1 MAGRFVRSS
10 KYRHVFGRSTKKEL
24 CYDNLRISRNAWDSN
39 IIKANPEYL
48 SVNWEAGGGGAFAV
62 IPLNETG
69 KLPERMPLFRGHTA
83 AVLDTDWSPFDDSV
97 IASGSEDGKVFIW
110 QVPENFT
117 LMTGEEEEPVDVEPL
132 IKLAGHA
139 RKVGHVLF
147 HPTAQNVLATSSG
160 DFTVKLWDVNTG
172 QSNHTLTHGET
183 IQSMSWSGNG
193 SLLVTTC
200 RDKKLRIWD
209 PRQQAVAHEVAG
221 HGGAKNSRA
230 VWMTGD
236 VGGDKIATTGFS
248 AKADRQLGHWDLK
261 NLSEGPV
268 RGFQQLDSISGVCMP
283 FWDESTKCLYLAG
296 KGDGNIRYFEFEND
310 DFIFLSE
317 YKSADPQRGVAF
329 LPKRGVN
336 VTENEVMR
344 GFKTVNDAYIEPISF
359 IVPRRAETF
368 QSDIYPDAAAGKA
381 ALNAEEWFE
390 GKDAE
395 PITMSL
401 ESLYDSEAANRPP
414 QSAGNTHT
422 PQQSVSGAGA
432 FSSPTSTN
440 SPRSSVSAASTAP
453 VDSPR
458 EVVFRPRA
466 PTMKAAAPPA
476 VVKAATPTPAA
487 APAPAP
493 APVAAAPAKADPL
506 IADQLAKITALLEAQ
521 NASLTN
527 QSEQIKAQSAQI
539 SQQSEQIKVQSD
551 IIKGQSEQI
560 KSQSEQIV
568 SQGEQIKTQSEQIKA
583 QSERIESQTE
593 QINVQSEQIKKQN
606 AQIQEL
612 TKEVDTLK
620 EKVEKVNVG
629 NTDSAPTTVVVGN
642 EELEEEGRKKDEI
655 IRKLELELE
664 EARS

>member
-1 MAGRFVRSS
+1 
-10 KYRHVFGRSTKKEL
+10 
-24 CYDNLRISRNAWDSN
+24 
-39 IIKANPEYL
+39 
-48 SVNWEAGGGGAFAV
+48 
-62 IPLNETG
+62 
-69 KLPERMPLFRGHTA
+69 
-83 AVLDTDWSPFDDSV
+83 
-97 IASGSEDGKVFIW
+97 
-110 QVPENFT
+110 
-117 LMTGEEEEPVDVEPL
+117 
-132 IKLAGHA
+132 
-139 RKVGHVLF
+139 
-147 HPTAQNVLATSSG
+147 
-160 DFTVKLWDVNTG
+160 
-172 QSNHTLTHGET
+172 
-183 IQSMSWSGNG
+183 
-193 SLLVTTC
+193 
-200 RDKKLRIWD
+200 
-209 PRQQAVAHEVAG
+209 
-221 HGGAKNSRA
+221 
-230 VWMTGD
+230 
-236 VGGDKIATTGFS
+236 
-248 AKADRQLGHWDLK
+248 
-261 NLSEGPV
+261 
-268 RGFQQLDSISGVCMP
+268 
-283 FWDESTKCLYLAG
+283 
-296 KGDGNIRYFEFEND
+296 
-310 DFIFLSE
+310 
-317 YKSADPQRGVAF
+317 
-329 LPKRGVN
+329 
-336 VTENEVMR
+336 
-344 GFKTVNDAYIEPISF
+344 
-359 IVPRRAETF
+359 
-368 QSDIYPDAAAGKA
+368 
-381 ALNAEEWFE
+381 
-390 GKDAE
+390 
-395 PITMSL
+395 MSL
-401 ESLYDSEAANRPP
+401 ESLYDSEAATRPP

-422 PQQSVSGAGA
+422 PQQSVSGAGV

-440 SPRSSVSAASTAP
+440 SPRPSVSAASTAP

-568 SQGEQIKTQSEQIKA
+568 SQGEQIKTQSEQIASQSEQIKA